1 MPKHIN
7 ELIYVDQSI
16 LHTNRRSNIL
26 SYLKIF
32 DIVRKLFVESSI
44 SQIRGYMNGHFSFTS
59 DKGRCSYC
67 KGLGF
72 IEQDMQF
79 LSDSIEFCEFCD
91 GQRFKSE
98 ILDVFVILKNQK
110 FNISDILNLSVKEA
124 INYFEIKKLNNIFQL
139 LSDAG
144 LDYIKLGQPLTYLS
158 TGELQRIKLISSLI
172 NIDTYNLKNKIIIF
186 DEPSTG
192 LHKKRLS

>member
-1 MPKHIN
+1 MACCARFCFHYKSFIANARVPKHIN

-32 DIVRKLFVESSI
+32 DIVRKLFVESSM

-79 LSDSIEFCEFCD
+79 LSDSIEE
-91 GQRFKSE
+91 
-98 ILDVFVILKNQK
+98 
-110 FNISDILNLSVKEA
+110 
-124 INYFEIKKLNNIFQL
+124 YFT
-139 LSDAG
+139 
-144 LDYIKLGQPLTYLS
+144 P
-158 TGELQRIKLISSLI
+158 
-172 NIDTYNLKNKIIIF
+172 
-186 DEPSTG
+186 
-192 LHKKRLS
+192 